1 MNSTPSNSN
10 HDKESYKLPKIFE
23 TKTVF
28 EDTINRIYFLLTEQN
43 NIRFITSR
51 TSLTSL
57 FALRSSLTY
66 SIREMLS
73 LEHNKKLCWEISSKD
88 HDLTLNCLFNLLK
101 NTLDNTTL
109 LVFEMSVS
117 KINAQIYLSSKTQ
130 AQSVTKGL
138 KNICVEI
145 IEAIELL
152 LKSNNENIFEFESII
167 IHAPI
172 ETVWNFITKKEGLA
186 HEVAHI
192 EKTEGNSETPGC
204 VFYISMNDNM
214 NESFRCKVMKVE
226 KGVNKLKWKYSI
238 RPLEGIFQKQEIEF
252 VFINVG
258 NNNTF
263 LSISH
268 EFKEKIESDVMLDLE
283 SRVKM
288 VLYHIKTVIEK
299 QFNHNCE

>member
-1 MNSTPSNSN
+1 MNSTLPNVN
-10 HDKESYKLPKIFE
+10 QDKEGYKLPKTFE
-23 TKTVF
+23 TKYVF
-28 EDTINRIYFLLTEQN
+28 EDTINRIYFLLTEQS
-43 NIRFITSR
+43 NISFITSK

-57 FALRSSLTY
+57 FALQSALTY
-66 SIREMLS
+66 SIRGMLS
-73 LEHNKKLCWEISSKD
+73 LEHNKKLCWQISSKNP
-88 HDLTLNCLFNLLK
+88 DLTLNCVFNLVK

-109 LVFEMSVS
+109 LVLEMSVS
-117 KINAQIYLSSKTQ
+117 KINAQLYLSSKNQ

-138 KNICVEI
+138 KSICVEI

-186 HEVAHI
+186 HEVVHI

-204 VFYISMNDNM
+204 VFYVSMNDGT
-214 NESFRCKVMKVE
+214 NESFRCKVTKVE
-226 KGVNKLKWKYSI
+226 KGANKLKWKYSI
-238 RPLEGIFQKQEIEF
+238 TPIEGIFHQQEIEF

-268 EFKEKIESDVMLDLE
+268 EFKEKIESEVVLGLE

-288 VLYHIKTVIEK
+288 VLYHIKTAIEK